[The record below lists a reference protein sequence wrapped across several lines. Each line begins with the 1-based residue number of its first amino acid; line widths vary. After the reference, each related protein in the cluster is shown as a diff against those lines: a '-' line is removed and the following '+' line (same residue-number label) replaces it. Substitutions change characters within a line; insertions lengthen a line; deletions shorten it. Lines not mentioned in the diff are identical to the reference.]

1 MKRQYCFE
9 TYRLESRRYQV
20 LDFTSSAL
28 MRAPEVLDFERKEQ
42 RDSRKWHRVLR
53 ELRREELGVL
63 GFVATSRRRRELRNE
78 FVSALDSAH
87 AAGMTI
93 DAYMARGAR
102 VVTEASSDPA
112 LSERAEWAGLNDAA

>member
-1 MKRQYCFE
+1 MM
-9 TYRLESRRYQV
+9 
-20 LDFTSSAL
+20 DFTSSAL
-28 MRAPEVLDFERKEQ
+28 IQAPGVLEFERKEQ

-63 GFVATSRRRRELRNE
+63 GFVATPRRRKELRAE
-78 FVSALDSAH
+78 FVSALDAAH

-102 VVTEASSDPA
+102 IVTEPPSDPA